1 MAFERVKENLERRG
15 YQVRTFATAAEAAD
29 YLDGAIDGAT
39 VGFGGSVTLQ
49 QMGLAERLGTHNQ
62 VIWHWQSGAEVLPQA
77 AQTQV
82 YVTSVNG
89 LVESGEIVNIDGVGN
104 RVSSMF
110 YGHQRVYFV
119 IGRNKLSPTLEEAL
133 HRVRN
138 VVAPRNAQRLGKKT
152 PCAVRAD
159 RCYDCKSP
167 DRICRGLAVLWE
179 PMMGMEAST
188 EVLLVDEDLGY

>member
-1 MAFERVKENLERRG
+1 MAFERVRENLERRG

-29 YLDGAIDGAT
+29 YLDGAIDGAM

-62 VIWHWQSGAEVLPQA
+62 VIWHWQSGAGVLPQA

>member
-62 VIWHWQSGAEVLPQA
+62 VIWHWQSGAGVLPQA

-152 PCAVRAD
+152 PCAAQAD

>member
-62 VIWHWQSGAEVLPQA
+62 VIWHWRSGAGVLPQA

-104 RVSSMF
+104 RVSGMF

>member
-29 YLDGAIDGAT
+29 YLAGATDGAT
-39 VGFGGSVTLQ
+39 GGLGGAVTPRERAL
-49 QMGLAERLGTHNQ
+49 GERLGTHNQ
-62 VIWHWQSGAEVLPQA
+62 VIWHWQSGAGVLPQA
-77 AQTQV
+77 AQAQV

-152 PCAVRAD
+152 PCAAQAD

>member
-1 MAFERVKENLERRG
+1 MAFERVRENLERRG

-152 PCAVRAD
+152 PCAAQAD

>member
-104 RVSSMF
+104 RVSGMF

>member
-62 VIWHWQSGAEVLPQA
+62 VIWHWQSGAEVLPRA

>member
-15 YQVRTFATAAEAAD
+15 YQVRTFATAAGAAD

-62 VIWHWQSGAEVLPQA
+62 VTWHWQSGAEVLPQA

-104 RVSSMF
+104 RVSGMF

-133 HRVRN
+133 HRSLSVPIR
-138 VVAPRNAQRLGKKT
+138 
-152 PCAVRAD
+152 
-159 RCYDCKSP
+159 
-167 DRICRGLAVLWE
+167 
-179 PMMGMEAST
+179 
-188 EVLLVDEDLGY
+188 

>member
-62 VIWHWQSGAEVLPQA
+62 VIWHWQSGAGVLPQA

-104 RVSSMF
+104 RVSGMF

-152 PCAVRAD
+152 PCAAQAD
-159 RCYDCKSP
+159 RCYDCASP
-167 DRICRGLAVLWE
+167 ERICRGLVVLWE
-179 PMMGMEAST
+179 PMGGMEM
-188 EVLLVDEDLGY
+188 EVVLVDEDLGY

>member
-1 MAFERVKENLERRG
+1 MENRARRG
-15 YQVRTFATAAEAAD
+15 DQVRTFATAAEAAD